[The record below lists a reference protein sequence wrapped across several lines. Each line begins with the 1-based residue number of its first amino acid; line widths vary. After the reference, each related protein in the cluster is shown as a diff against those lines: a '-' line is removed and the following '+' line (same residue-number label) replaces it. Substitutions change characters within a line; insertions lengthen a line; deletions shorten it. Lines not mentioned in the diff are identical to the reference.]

1 MLSFILNPLK
11 NSTRDP
17 SSNNVVHAA
26 QSINRL
32 LRLENQSMRDS
43 TCPKDVSNA
52 APGQADHSQRFC
64 FWNMGDAAP
73 RGVQQQTKGLLS
85 SRLHRT
91 SPAGVAGPQ
100 SPGAGRGALT
110 SDETCGDNAS
120 ELRSSSIFWKATR
133 SLPRG
138 LALVLQELVRGKFS
152 AQ

>member
-1 MLSFILNPLK
+1 MQKVYAESREETDFSRRACLLLSFILNPLK

-73 RGVQQQTKGLLS
+73 RVVLGIGPC
-85 SRLHRT
+85 R
-91 SPAGVAGPQ
+91 AGPAQ
-100 SPGAGRGALT
+100 AHRASCQTGSGQESP
-110 SDETCGDNAS
+110 NN
-120 ELRSSSIFWKATR
+120 FWAV
-133 SLPRG
+133 PCQPE
-138 LALVLQELVRGKFS
+138 V
-152 AQ
+152 